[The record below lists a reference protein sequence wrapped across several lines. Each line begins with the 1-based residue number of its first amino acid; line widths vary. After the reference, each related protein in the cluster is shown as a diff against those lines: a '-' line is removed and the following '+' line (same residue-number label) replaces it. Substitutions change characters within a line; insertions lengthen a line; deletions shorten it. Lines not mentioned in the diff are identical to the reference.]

1 MTVQL
6 SPQGNEKKG
15 CVRRAWALGI
25 RPLPVL
31 TATAEMNTYHLDCIV
46 TVL

>member
-6 SPQGNEKKG
+6 GPQGREEKG

-25 RPLPVL
+25 RPLPVF
-31 TATAEMNTYHLDCIV
+31 TATAETNTYHLDCIV
-46 TVL
+46 RVL